1 MDAVSDT
8 MFETADS
15 RTDVAFVNA
24 VDRTRSNDCNRLAS
38 VDSADEFMETVK
50 LRAIVARLS
59 LDESETS
66 AFCNDDTA
74 VEIPELNDWF
84 CELRADTSSESTLL
98 MDWSVDFITETA
110 LCNAVEA
117 ESTLLARTEVALE
130 MDNDN
135 TALIELHVDT

>member
-1 MDAVSDT
+1 VISDT

-15 RTDVAFVNA
+15 RTDVALVNA
-24 VDRTRSNDCNRLAS
+24 VDRTTSNDCNRLAS
-38 VDSADEFMETVK
+38 VDSADEFMDTVK
-50 LRAIVARLS
+50 LRAIVAKLS

-84 CELRADTSSESTLL
+84 CDPRADTSPDSTLL
-98 MDWSVDFITETA
+98 MDWSADFITETA
-110 LCNAVEA
+110 LCKAVEA
-117 ESTLLARTEVALE
+117 ESMLLARTEVALE